1 MKKKILDHYKLIAII
16 ICLAMGFCIS
26 PISPI
31 SANPDD
37 NIEITQEVV
46 DQETNDET
54 QIPEEQ
60 EEENTSEDIVDEVEE
75 PVAPQEENVDFVN
88 MSVVEQY
95 NFIMNLSSQEEID
108 SYLQQLSEE
117 QFNALSE
124 YAASQE
130 VQEPVQSYTFTE
142 AGPFLPAVNVAKQ
155 SRLMKALRAVGDD
168 SNSTLVDNKGIDT
181 SKTVIENKDGSYTL
195 RLESYVTGH
204 TTTTT
209 VTTSTPVDIVLVL
222 DQSRSMAYDF
232 NGDSTSTISERRQYA
247 MKEAVQAFI
256 SEVANKYSNECD
268 NRMAIVTYGENATTL
283 QGWTFVDGAGETTL
297 KGKVAGLSNSL
308 SGSTNA
314 GAGMQTAETLMG
326 SGYNYTGAN
335 TNRQKVVIMFTDG
348 VPTTFSEFS
357 TSVAKTAISSSYN
370 LKQAGVTVYS
380 VGIFNGVNPDQL
392 HGDKIDYSIQ
402 SDVPCDGS
410 VGSAWGASVI
420 QAIFGDV
427 RGVDIAAGNRFLNYL
442 SSNYKDATEIGIKYA
457 WKSFATCWEITKN
470 FDRSTAENYYLT
482 ATDSASLNQ
491 IFQTISENIQT
502 GSASVQLD
510 SETIV
515 QDVISDQFELPSG
528 ADASSITVKT
538 APYTKEGEWG
548 AEVNS
553 GLTAEIGDDGKT
565 ITVTGFDFS
574 QNYCS
579 TETGRQEND
588 PNKPGDF
595 YGRKLIIE
603 IPIVVRD
610 GFLGGNNVLTNTTDS
625 EIIASNGTVMEQ
637 FEQPKVNVPIKNVT
651 VNAPDSNVYLYG
663 SLDVENI
670 ATASIEGIKDKKF
683 KLSENS
689 LLGLEPWQ
697 YAYVTVNVEG
707 LNNYK
712 NLTQDQN
719 YTVKV
724 TLTPESADKDSV
736 GKSAQA
742 TNGED
747 DGKISVFVP
756 ELTFKDC
763 DVWYG
768 DIAPGGYTNMKVRWI
783 HESGSEKVEANN
795 MIGSEPAITPNPI
808 ISDNDLLIINNVK
821 YMNSRNDI
829 KVNVKV
835 SLYNGENLIKDNVNE
850 FVEFIHE
857 SCEPDC
863 SWKDP
868 SGLNDDGTRLA
879 FLLHP
884 QTKSLTITKSG
895 HDSIDENQ
903 SYVFI
908 VNGKDGT
915 PTQSV
920 QNLRVVI
927 IVNDQKS
934 GNGWST
940 TITGLPIGEYTVSED
955 TNWSWRYLLDG
966 DNSKTVTVTTSSNGE
981 VSFTNK
987 RETETNHATDSN
999 KWKWLNGASYCDNR
1013 FSN

>member
-155 SRLMKALRAVGDD
+155 SRLMKAMRALNDD
-168 SNSTLVDNKGIDT
+168 SNPELIDNDDIKT
-181 SKTVIENKDGSYTL
+181 SKTVTKNDDGSYTL

-209 VTTSTPVDIVLVL
+209 VTTATPVDIVLVL
-222 DQSRSMAYDF
+222 DQSGSMAFNF
-232 NGDSTSTISERRQYA
+232 NGDSTSTNSDRRQYA
-247 MKEAVQAFI
+247 MKQAVQAFI
-256 SEVANKYSNECD
+256 DEVANKYSDECD
-268 NRMAIVTYGENATTL
+268 NRMAIVTYGSNASIL
-283 QGWTFVDGAGETTL
+283 QGWTFVNQTGKTAL
-297 KGKVAGLSNSL
+297 KGEIASL
-308 SGSTNA
+308 PDSPSGSTNA

-326 SGYNYTGAN
+326 SNYTGAN
-335 TNRQKVVIMFTDG
+335 TKRQKVVIMFTDG
-348 VPTTFSEFS
+348 VPTTSSEFS
-357 TSVAKTAISSSYN
+357 TSVANTAISSSN
-370 LKQAGVTVYS
+370 KLKQAGATVYS
-380 VGIFNGVNPDQL
+380 VGIFNGCDPTQL
-392 HGDKIDYSIQ
+392 YGDKDFNRNS
-402 SDVPCDGS
+402 DGS
-410 VGSAWGASVI
+410 VNSDWSDFSFWKI
-420 QAIFGDV
+420 GDIKNYDV
-427 RGVDIAAGNRFLNYL
+427 PAGNRFLNYL
-442 SSNYKDATEIGIKYA
+442 SSNFKNATEIGIKNYSRTFFGIGYYG
-457 WKSFATCWEITKN
+457 WQITKN
-470 FDRSTAENYYLT
+470 FDRTASNYYLT

-502 GSASVQLD
+502 GSASVQLG

-515 QDVISDQFELPSG
+515 QDVISDQFELPEG
-528 ADASSITVKT
+528 ANENSITVKT
-538 APYTKEGEWG
+538 APYTDKGEWG
-548 AEVNS
+548 AEVDS
-553 GLTAEIGDDGKT
+553 GLTATVEGNK

-610 GFLGGNNVLTNTTDS
+610 GFLGGNNVVTNTTDS
-625 EIIASNGTVMEQ
+625 KIIAPDGTVMEQ
-637 FEQPKVNVPIKNVT
+637 FNQPTVDIPIKDVT
-651 VNAPDSNVYLYG
+651 VETKDLNVYLYG
-663 SLDVENI
+663 SLNQSDL
-670 ATASIEGIKDKKF
+670 A
-683 KLSENS
+683 
-689 LLGLEPWQ
+689 
-697 YAYVTVNVEG
+697 
-707 LNNYK
+707 
-712 NLTQDQN
+712 
-719 YTVKV
+719 TVKV
-724 TLTPESADKDSV
+724 GDVTLNLDADNYGLQPWQTAYVNISPDSGELSLTDITEDTTYSMSV
-736 GKSAQA
+736 SIEPKEKGQSSEGNVATEKSD
-742 TNGED
+742 TKE
-747 DGKISVFVP
+747 GKINVFKP
-756 ELTFKDC
+756 QLTFKDSN
-763 DVWYG
+763 VYYG
-768 DIAPGGYTNMKVRWI
+768 GVAPSEFSNLTNTQWVHGNTVDKD
-783 HESGSEKVEANN
+783 ET
-795 MIGSEPAITPNPI
+795 MIGTKPNLTCDYTI
-808 ISDNDLLIINNVK
+808 DENALLSIGETKYINTRK
-821 YMNSRNDI
+821 DI
-829 KVNVKV
+829 
-835 SLYNGENLIKDNVNE
+835 NVNAVVKLGNKDITS
-850 FVEFIHE
+850 FVEFKHNDCE
-857 SCEPDC
+857 SDC
-863 SWKDP
+863 SW
-868 SGLNDDGTRLA
+868 NDIDADKKPA

-884 QTKSLTITKSG
+884 QTKSLSITKSG

-940 TITGLPIGEYTVSED
+940 TITGLPIGKYTVSED

-987 RETETNHATDSN
+987 RETETNHVTDSN

-1013 FSN
+1013 FAN